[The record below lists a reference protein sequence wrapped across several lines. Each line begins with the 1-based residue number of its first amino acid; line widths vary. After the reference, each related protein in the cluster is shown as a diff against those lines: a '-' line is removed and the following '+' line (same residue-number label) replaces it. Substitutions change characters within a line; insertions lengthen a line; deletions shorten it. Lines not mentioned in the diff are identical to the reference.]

1 MEEAIARSAAEGARM
16 QEVFND
22 LKQELARL
30 PTISL
35 APLAAGS
42 SAANGNNGK
51 RDDEL
56 DNMEPMAVDDGA

>member
-35 APLAAGS
+35 APIAAG
-42 SAANGNNGK
+42 SAANGNGK

>member
-1 MEEAIARSAAEGARM
+1 M

-35 APLAAGS
+35 APNSIAAGS

-56 DNMEPMAVDDGA
+56 DNMEPMAVDGA

>member
-1 MEEAIARSAAEGARM
+1 M

-35 APLAAGS
+35 APIAAG
-42 SAANGNNGK
+42 SAANGNGK
-51 RDDEL
+51 RDEL

>member
-1 MEEAIARSAAEGARM
+1 M

-35 APLAAGS
+35 APIAAG
-42 SAANGNNGK
+42 SAANGNGK